1 MLMNPHFRRGVRD
14 AVLGPLATFEM
25 PCPMPPTD
33 PNCIFCK
40 IVRGEVPSL
49 NIWETEEALAFLDI
63 GPLAEG
69 HLLVIPKSHY
79 ANLGD
84 MPGSA
89 LSRML
94 ELLPKLAG
102 AVRKV
107 TGATGHNILQNDG
120 RVAGQAVDHVHF
132 HIIPRREGDGLGYRW
147 LAGQYK
153 DDRGRTIQEDL
164 LQTLKSEQ

>member
-1 MLMNPHFRRGVRD
+1 
-14 AVLGPLATFEM
+14 
-25 PCPMPPTD
+25 MPPTD

-49 NIWETEEALAFLDI
+49 NVWETEEALAFLDI

-69 HLLVIPKSHY
+69 HLLVIPKPHY

-84 MPGSA
+84 IPGSA

-120 RVAGQAVDHVHF
+120 RVAGQVVDHVHF

-164 LQTLKSEQ
+164 LQTLKAEQ

>member
-1 MLMNPHFRRGVRD
+1 M
-14 AVLGPLATFEM
+14 
-25 PCPMPPTD
+25 
-33 PNCIFCK
+33 
-40 IVRGEVPSL
+40 
-49 NIWETEEALAFLDI
+49 AFLDI
-63 GPLAEG
+63 GTLAEG
-69 HLLVIPKSHY
+69 HLLVIPKPHY

-84 MPGSA
+84 IPGSA

-164 LQTLKSEQ
+164 LQPLKAEQ

>member
-1 MLMNPHFRRGVRD
+1 M
-14 AVLGPLATFEM
+14 
-25 PCPMPPTD
+25 
-33 PNCIFCK
+33 
-40 IVRGEVPSL
+40 
-49 NIWETEEALAFLDI
+49 FLDI

-132 HIIPRREGDGLGYRW
+132 HIIPRREGDGLGFRW
-147 LAGQYK
+147 NAGSYAGDEAESLAGSIRAACQ
-153 DDRGRTIQEDL
+153 
-164 LQTLKSEQ
+164 S

>member
-1 MLMNPHFRRGVRD
+1 
-14 AVLGPLATFEM
+14 
-25 PCPMPPTD
+25 MPPTD

-49 NIWETEEALAFLDI
+49 NVWETEEALAFLDI

-69 HLLVIPKSHY
+69 HLLVIPKPHY

-84 MPGSA
+84 IPGSA

-164 LQTLKSEQ
+164 LQTLKAEQ